1 MSEDELVLGCMQE
14 ERDEFEQQV
23 FQMLF
28 GADARPPMAVEEYG
42 EAIPRVFSYED
53 AREALAEASK
63 SLELLFK
70 IKEHY
75 ECPEN
80 EEDDTQEAFEFRES
94 LQIIEDQCGGDA

>member
-1 MSEDELVLGCMQE
+1 MSNDEILTVMQE

-23 FQMLF
+23 FEMLF
-28 GADARPPMAVEEYG
+28 GADARPPMTVEEYG

-80 EEDDTQEAFEFRES
+80 EEDDTQEAFEFRERFG
-94 LQIIEDQCGGDA
+94 QRD

>member
-1 MSEDELVLGCMQE
+1 MSNDEILTAMQE

-23 FQMLF
+23 FEMLF

-42 EAIPRVFSYED
+42 EAIQMHAIVANPRVFSYED

-80 EEDDTQEAFEFRES
+80 EEDDTQEAFEFRERFG
-94 LQIIEDQCGGDA
+94 QRD